1 MNSAEK
7 QYVVIPKNAL
17 EGSGPRNSVCGLLLA
32 AGYDK
37 VASGFDRRDQIEQ
50 GDFIFRGVKG
60 SDALSTQLELF
71 REQPLGILMG
81 SDVLAEADIAAM
93 SLGVQSDIQK
103 LVSLN
108 IGECR
113 MRFLVPNES
122 QVGTENDLTDRLIF
136 SKYSGL
142 AERSLGSLGVRTPVR
157 QTEGADTRVND
168 WRKQEPRVGAFE
180 IVGSGDTARQND
192 LQIVESFTY
201 PTGDMLDLPYLDL
214 NRITTDVYASNITS
228 ASRRSRDMLR
238 EIGLALESA
247 RMVNRFVTFQ
257 FNVPNAE
264 LPKFVDLGM
273 KGPSVSPLLTK
284 DGEPWSA
291 VTISVPENKQ
301 NAART
306 ELMARGAKDLL
317 TSSPLNA
324 EPNAETSNVIRL
336 LPFGTGA
343 ETSKEPTTAIDQS
356 EKQTEEAGWLV
367 GLSEKLDRRIQSGD
381 QASTTLKALEKGSD
395 FCAARYVGEA
405 GELSKAIR
413 KETKTDTT
421 MEASQ
426 CFYWLIVALKSKG
439 YSLDEVASLL
449 TDDETPTDR
458 LKAIIA
464 SADTKRLLVG
474 SGGIANEAVDYADDA
489 ITFSTVL
496 RKSSKDEALKAAG
509 VSLQKLLSLLKIA
522 DIDLSAVME
531 AERG

>member
-7 QYVVIPKNAL
+7 QYVVLPKNAL
-17 EGSGPRNSVCGLLLA
+17 EGSGPRNSVRGLLLA

-37 VASGFDRRDQIEQ
+37 VANGFDRRDQIEQ

-60 SDALSTQLELF
+60 ADALSTQLELF
-71 REQPLGILMG
+71 SKQPLGILMG

-122 QVGTENDLTDRLIF
+122 KVETEADLEGRLIF

-142 AERSLGSLGVRTPVR
+142 AERSLAGLGVRTPVR

-168 WRKQEPRVGAFE
+168 WRKKEPRVGAFE

-192 LQIVESFTY
+192 LQIVENVIY
-201 PTGDMLDLPYLDL
+201 PTGEMLALPYLDL
-214 NRITTDVYASNITS
+214 NRITTDMYASNIQR
-228 ASRRSRDMLR
+228 ASMRSRDMLR

-247 RMVNRFVTFQ
+247 RTVNRFVTFQ
-257 FNVPNAE
+257 FNVPDVE
-264 LPKFVDLGM
+264 LSKFADLGM
-273 KGPSVSPLLTK
+273 KGPSVSSLLTK

-291 VTISVPENKQ
+291 VTISVPENRQ
-301 NAART
+301 NAARA

-324 EPNAETSNVIRL
+324 EPNAETSTVIRL

-343 ETSKEPTTAIDQS
+343 KADAEPTAVDQGK
-356 EKQTEEAGWLV
+356 KQTEEASWLV
-367 GLSEKLDRRIQSGD
+367 GLSDKLDKRIQDGD
-381 QASTTLKALEKGSD
+381 QTSTTVKALGKGPD

-413 KETKTDTT
+413 KETKTDAT

-449 TDDETPTDR
+449 TNDETPTDR
-458 LKAIIA
+458 LKAVIA
-464 SADTKRLLVG
+464 SADAKRLLVG
-474 SGGIANEAVDYADDA
+474 SGGIGYEAVDYADDA
-489 ITFSTVL
+489 IAFSTVL
-496 RKSSKDEALKAAG
+496 RKSGKAEALQAAG

>member
-1 MNSAEK
+1 MKSPDK
-7 QYVVIPKNAL
+7 QYVILPKSAL
-17 EGSGPRNSVCGLLLA
+17 EGSGSRNSVRGLLLA

-37 VASGFDRRDQIEQ
+37 VANGFDRRDQIVQ

-71 REQPLGILMG
+71 REQPLGMLIG

-93 SLGVQSDIQK
+93 SLGVRSDIQK

-122 QVGTENDLTDRLIF
+122 KVQTEADLSERLIF
-136 SKYSGL
+136 SKYAGL
-142 AERSLGSLGVRTPVR
+142 AERSLASLGVRTPVR

-168 WRKQEPRVGAFE
+168 WRMQEPRVGAFE

-192 LQIVESFTY
+192 LQIVEGFAY
-201 PTGDMLDLPYLDL
+201 PTGDMLNLPYLDL
-214 NRITTDVYASNITS
+214 NRITTDMYVSNIGN

-247 RMVNRFVTFQ
+247 RTVNRFVTFQ

-264 LPKFVDLGM
+264 LSKFADLGM

-284 DGEPWSA
+284 DGVEWSA
-291 VTISVPENKQ
+291 VTISVPESSQ
-301 NAART
+301 NAARAD
-306 ELMARGAKDLL
+306 LMARGAKDLL

-324 EPNAETSNVIRL
+324 EPNPETSSVIRL

-343 ETSKEPTTAIDQS
+343 KDTESTIVDQAS
-356 EKQTEEAGWLV
+356 KQTEEASWLV
-367 GLSEKLDRRIQSGD
+367 GLSEKLDQRIQSRD
-381 QASTTLKALEKGSD
+381 QNSTTLKALEKGPE

-405 GELSKAIR
+405 GELSKALR
-413 KETKTDTT
+413 KETKADAT

-426 CFYWLIVALKSKG
+426 CFYWFIVALKSKG

-449 TDDETPTDR
+449 TDAETPTDR

-464 SADTKRLLVG
+464 SADTKRALVG

-489 ITFSTVL
+489 ITFSTAL
-496 RKSSKDEALKAAG
+496 RKLEKDEALNAAG

>member
-1 MNSAEK
+1 MKSLEK
-7 QYVVIPKNAL
+7 QYVVLPKNAL
-17 EGSGPRNSVCGLLLA
+17 EGSGPRNSMRGLLLA

-37 VASGFDRRDQIEQ
+37 VANGFDRRDQVEQ

-71 REQPLGILMG
+71 REQPLGMLIG

-122 QVGTENDLTDRLIF
+122 RVESEADLEGRLIF
-136 SKYSGL
+136 SKYAGL
-142 AERSLGSLGVRTPVR
+142 AERSLGALGVRAPVR
-157 QTEGADTRVND
+157 KTEGADTRVND
-168 WRKQEPRVGAFE
+168 WRTKEPRVGAFE

-192 LQIVESFTY
+192 LQIVENFAY
-201 PTGDMLDLPYLDL
+201 PTGEMLDLQYLDL
-214 NRITTDVYASNITS
+214 NRITTDLYASNINN
-228 ASRRSRDMLR
+228 ASKRSRDMLR

-247 RMVNRFVTFQ
+247 RTVNRFVTFQ

-264 LPKFVDLGM
+264 LAKFADLGM

-284 DGEPWSA
+284 DGEQWSA
-291 VTISVPENKQ
+291 VTISVPENRQ
-301 NAART
+301 NAARA

-324 EPNAETSNVIRL
+324 EPNAEMSNVIRL
-336 LPFGTGA
+336 LPFGSGA
-343 ETSKEPTTAIDQS
+343 ESREPMATIDRA
-356 EKQTEEAGWLV
+356 EEAGWLV
-367 GLSEKLDRRIQSGD
+367 GLSQKLDQRIQSGD
-381 QASTTLKALEKGSD
+381 QTSSTLKALEKGPD
-395 FCAARYVGEA
+395 YCAARYVGEA

-413 KETKTDTT
+413 KETKMNAT

-449 TDDETPTDR
+449 ADDETPTDR

-464 SADTKRLLVG
+464 SADAKRLLVG
-474 SGGIANEAVDYADDA
+474 SGGIGNEAVEYADDA
-489 ITFSTVL
+489 MTFSTVL
-496 RKSSKDEALKAAG
+496 RKGGKDEALKAAG